1 MALDRSRE
9 LFSINPMNSG
19 DSDPGN
25 LLSDPA
31 RLLPLALSRPSDA
44 LLAARSVITGQ
55 PTVYDASLAHHAI
68 GIVHRYRGDLPE
80 AIAELQKALKLACA
94 SGKREREVD
103 VQATLGVTLAW
114 AGRTRRGLALLDQ
127 AVAASRGVDAGRVL
141 MRRASVLKDLGRFD
155 EAREDLRRA
164 VPMFRRAGDTVWE
177 GRSLTHRAEVFLAL
191 GVLERAGADFA
202 RAEELFAANGQQF
215 EYATAR
221 HNRGLLALNRGQLPE
236 ALTYLEEAGRR
247 YESLGETF
255 PDLVIDRCSALLA
268 AGLAAEAAQE
278 ADAALGRLPAG
289 GGTAYKK
296 AELLFTAA
304 SAALAAGDTIGAG
317 ERARQARRLFR
328 AQARDVWAARAGL
341 VLGQARYAS
350 GERSASLARQASQV
364 VGRLEESRAADAMR
378 AHLLA
383 GRLAL
388 SRGHAM
394 DADQH
399 LEQAARSRRRG
410 PPLNRSVA
418 WLARALQADARGDA
432 RATRIACS
440 RGLDAI
446 TEHQMT
452 LGATELRAHGT
463 AHGAELAMLA
473 QRDALRRGDA
483 RRLLLWT
490 ERWRATALATR
501 GTLPRQDRELAGELA
516 ALRNVTRLLH
526 ASEMAASRRAALQRE
541 RRRLEAAVQASTR
554 RSPGGAL
561 PKPGVL
567 GLDTLLDE
575 LGQTTMVELVEVD
588 GVLHAIV
595 ITGRRMRVR
604 TVGSVPAGEV
614 DMTRFVLRRLARGR
628 LRPGDELAL
637 AHRAR
642 KLEYGLLGTAAADL
656 GDGPVVVIP
665 PGRLS
670 AVPWTLMPS
679 LSDRAVTVAPSA
691 STWLRAR
698 RKNPPAGRRV
708 TLVAG
713 PGLVT
718 GEAEIPRLRSRYPG
732 AAVFSRGGATAERV
746 LHALDGA
753 WLAHI
758 AAHGTFRAENPL
770 FSSITLDD
778 GPLTVHDFERLRQ
791 APHWLVLSSCDSG
804 VSAPVG
810 ADELLGLAS
819 SLVPLGAA
827 GIVASVVPVNDAAAV
842 PVMLALH
849 DALLSGATLPGSLLA
864 ARRAT
869 RDDLMAHAAAHS
881 FTALGA

>member
-1 MALDRSRE
+1 MK
-9 LFSINPMNSG
+9 SG

-25 LLSDPA
+25 SLPDPA
-31 RLLPLALSRPSDA
+31 RLLPLALSRPNDA
-44 LLAARSVITGQ
+44 LLAAQSVITSQ
-55 PTVYDASLAHHAI
+55 PSAYDASLAHHAI
-68 GIVHRYRGDLPE
+68 GIVQRYRGDLPG
-80 AIAELQKALKLACA
+80 ATAELQTALKLARA
-94 SGKREREVD
+94 SGRREREVD

-114 AGRTRRGLALLDQ
+114 AGHTQRGLALLDQ
-127 AVAASRGVDAGRVL
+127 AAAASRGADAGRVL

-155 EAREDLRRA
+155 QAREDLRRA
-164 VPMFRRAGDTVWE
+164 VPIFRRAGDTVWE

-191 GVLERAGADFA
+191 GLLERAGADFTQ
-202 RAEELFAANGQQF
+202 AEELFAANGQQF

-255 PDLVIDRCSALLA
+255 PDLAIDRCSTLLA
-268 AGLAAEAAQE
+268 AGLASEAARD
-278 ADAALGRLPAG
+278 ADATLSRLPAG
-289 GGTAYKK
+289 GGTAYKR

-304 SAALAAGDTIGAG
+304 TASLAAGDTAVAV
-317 ERARQARRLFR
+317 ERARKAHQFFR
-328 AQARDVWAARAGL
+328 AQARDLWAARAGL
-341 VLGQARYAS
+341 VLAQARYTS
-350 GERSASLARQASQV
+350 GERSANLARQAGLV
-364 VGRLEESRAADAMR
+364 AGRLEESRAAEATR

-388 SRGHAM
+388 DTGRQI

-399 LEQAARSRRRG
+399 LERAARARRRG

-418 WLARALQADARGDA
+418 WLARALQADSHGNVRT
-432 RATRIACS
+432 TRIACS

-501 GTLPRQDRELAGELA
+501 GTLPRQARELTDDLA
-516 ALRNVTRLLH
+516 ALRNVTRLLD
-526 ASEMAASRRAALQRE
+526 ASEMAASHRAALQRE

-554 RSPGGAL
+554 RSPGSIPQRPGAFD
-561 PKPGVL
+561 L
-567 GLDTLLDE
+567 GTLLDE

-588 GVLHAIV
+588 GLLHAIV
-595 ITGRRMRVR
+595 ISGRRVRVR
-604 TVGSVPAGEV
+604 AVGSVPAGEV

-642 KLEYGLLGTAAADL
+642 KLESGLLGPAAAEL
-656 GDGPVVVIP
+656 GDGPAVVIP

-670 AVPWTLMPS
+670 AVPWTLMPA
-679 LSDRAVTVAPSA
+679 LRDRVVSVAPSA

-698 RKNPPAGRRV
+698 RRKPPHARRV

-732 AAVFSRGGATAERV
+732 AAVLSRGSATAEPV
-746 LHALDGA
+746 LRALDGA

-804 VSAPVG
+804 VSAAVG

-849 DALLSGATLPGSLLA
+849 DALRGGATLPGSLLA
-864 ARRAT
+864 ARTAAQDDLLARAT
-869 RDDLMAHAAAHS
+869 AHA